1 MKPVQLLNETPITET
16 LKRITT
22 YHFLQSAT
30 RCPFGMALIYDSLGD
45 QLLLLP
51 LEQEESDT
59 IVAYILPSYVTLL
72 EGVPF
77 DVQMVS
83 KTYTL
88 HVYLAPVEAFYQ
100 PGAPEGVKNGYGE
113 PIARTL
119 SPTLLLTSLN

>member
-1 MKPVQLLNETPITET
+1 MKTVQLLNETPITET

-59 IVAYILPSYVTLL
+59 RVAYILPSYITLL

-77 DVQMVS
+77 DIQMVS

-88 HVYLAPVEAFYQ
+88 HVYLGPVEVFYQ
-100 PGAPEGVKNGYGE
+100 PGAPEGVRNGYGE
-113 PIARTL
+113 PISSTPA
-119 SPTLLLTSLN
+119 PTLHLTSPN